1 MELFSSS
8 VEPSYTLLPT
18 RVIQVGPFRV
28 IQVGSGHIHVHF
40 ILHCNSLKIRDSK
53 DRFRDFI
60 EVEVPMVFEEMN
72 MGQGVI
78 GWRVR
83 KKNKLL
89 VTDAEKLKRRIT
101 RPEGVVCM

>member
-18 RVIQVGPFRV
+18 RVIQLGPFQAMQVSCDRV
-28 IQVGSGHIHVHF
+28 YF
-40 ILHCNSLKIRDSK
+40 PLCILHRNSLKIRDSK
-53 DRFRDFI
+53 GRIRYFI
-60 EVEVPMVFEEMN
+60 EELPTVFEEMN

-83 KKNKLL
+83 KKIKLL
-89 VTDAEKLKRRIT
+89 APDAKKLKRRIT